1 MKIFIS
7 TVTCLLFIYGCQTSE
22 YYNSSLTGPGS
33 KVSTHENPNQKD
45 LEADEESKANDEITA
60 SELIQGKNLSKIAI
74 QTKKA
79 MEVSMEIGPKTSDN
93 NDGMDSR
100 RVVIQEYILPDNY
113 DQLIDQ
119 GKYNSF
125 LVSIN
130 FQNTEM
136 KTVIQTFAEITGEN
150 ILVGDE
156 VEGTVT
162 ANIQSEPWMSA
173 LEAILDMKE
182 MDIIIDPETNLMR
195 VHSRSVIQGS
205 EGYEKAKLESL
216 KAKMAAKKSLKPKR
230 SEMFKLYY
238 VKPAYMK
245 ERLIEI
251 LQAGLASG
259 GGEGQT
265 ITSSDVAIAADTQQN
280 SLIIN
285 ATKDDLDLIERVID
299 EIDVKVDQI
308 LIEAIIIEASDNFDE
323 QLGAR
328 LGFSYT
334 QPVAGNTGLQT
345 ITGIGTASGGT
356 SNLGDVDG
364 TLGLNTSTAPTAGD
378 AGNISDFGIAG
389 TSGVGLIYDIGITA
403 LKGEIFAMQSESLA
417 KVMSNPKVFT
427 LNGIEAKIL
436 KGKQIQFTSNEGEMQ
451 FKEAGLKLTV
461 LPHIVGD
468 GNVILELA
476 ITNDE
481 VVGTGS
487 NPQISKMEINTNLIV
502 ANGSV
507 VAIGGI
513 YTQTESVGASKV
525 PILGDIPVLGRLFRT
540 DAINDSQT
548 QVIIFIAPKVV

>member
-1 MKIFIS
+1 MKIIVLI
-7 TVTCLLFIYGCQTSE
+7 VTCLLFIYGCKTSS
-22 YYNSSLTGPGS
+22 YYNTSLTGPGS
-33 KVSTHENPNQKD
+33 KVSTHENPNKND
-45 LEADEESKANDEITA
+45 SELEEEESDEISAT
-60 SELIQGKNLSKIAI
+60 ELIQGKNLSKVGV
-74 QTKKA
+74 QVKKA

-93 NDGMDSR
+93 TEGMDSR

-113 DQLIDQ
+113 DQLIDK

-125 LVSIN
+125 LISIN

-156 VEGTVT
+156 IEGTVT
-162 ANIQSEPWMSA
+162 ANIKSEPWMSA

-182 MDIIIDPETNLMR
+182 MDLLIDQETNLMR
-195 VHSRSVIQGS
+195 VHTRSVIQGS
-205 EGYEKAKLESL
+205 EGYEKQKLQTL
-216 KAKMAAKKSLKPKR
+216 KEKMAAKKSLKPKR

-245 ERLIEI
+245 ERLTEI
-251 LQAGLASG
+251 LQAGLAT

-308 LIEAIIIEASDNFDE
+308 LIEAVIIEASDVFDE

-334 QPVAGNTGLQT
+334 QPVSGNTGLAT
-345 ITGIGTASGGT
+345 LTGIGGGT
-356 SNLGDVDG
+356 NLGDTDG
-364 TLGLNTSTAPTAGD
+364 TLGLNTSTAATAGD
-378 AGNISDFGIAG
+378 AGNLSDFEIAG
-389 TSGVGLIYDIGITA
+389 TSGVGMIYDIGLTA
-403 LKGEIFAMQSESLA
+403 LKAEIYAMQSESLA

-427 LNGIEAKIL
+427 LNGNEAKIL
-436 KGKQIQFTSNEGEMQ
+436 KGKQIQFTSNEGDMQ

-461 LPHIVGD
+461 LPQIVGD

-481 VVGTGS
+481 VTGTGS

-502 ANGSV
+502 ADGSV

-513 YTQTESVGASKV
+513 YTQNESVGASKV
-525 PILGDIPVLGRLFRT
+525 PVLGDIPVIGRLFRK
-540 DAINDSQT
+540 DAIADTQT
-548 QVIIFIAPKVV
+548 QIIIFIAPKVV

>member
-1 MKIFIS
+1 MHYTKYKFMKNFLI
-7 TVTCLLFIYGCQTSE
+7 LLFVLLMFGCQTSQ
-22 YYNSSLTGPGS
+22 YYQSSLTGPKS
-33 KVSTHENPNQKD
+33 KISTHENPNDED
-45 LEADEESKANDEITA
+45 LKSDENLKITA
-60 SELIQGKNLSKIAI
+60 EEVIKGENLSKITN

-79 MEVSMEIGPKTSDN
+79 MEASMEVGPKTSDN
-93 NDGMDSR
+93 ITGTSSR
-100 RVVIQEYILPDNY
+100 RVVIQEYIQSENY
-113 DQLIDQ
+113 DILIDK
-119 GKYNSF
+119 GKYDSF
-125 LVSIN
+125 LVSLN

-156 VEGTVT
+156 IEGAVT
-162 ANIQSEPWMSA
+162 ASIKNEPWMSA

-182 MDIIIDPETNLMR
+182 MDLLIDQETNLMR
-195 VHSRSVIQGS
+195 VHTRTVIQGS
-205 EGYEKAKLESL
+205 ETYEKTKLDTL
-216 KAKMAAKKSLKPKR
+216 KAKMAAQKSLKPKR

-238 VKPAYMK
+238 VKPTYMK

-251 LQAGLASG
+251 LQAGVSS

-285 ATKDDLDLIERVID
+285 ATKDDLDLIERVIN

-308 LIEAIIIEASDNFDE
+308 LIEAVIIEATDTFDE

-345 ITGIGTASGGT
+345 VTGLAGTGGIGDT
-356 SNLGDVDG
+356 DG
-364 TLGLNTSTAPTAGD
+364 TLNLNTAAATTAGD
-378 AGNISDFGIAG
+378 VGNISDFGV
-389 TSGVGLIYDIGITA
+389 SGSGIGMIYDIGLTA
-403 LKGEIFAMQSESLA
+403 LKGEIYAMQSESLA
-417 KVMSNPKVFT
+417 KVMSNPKIFT
-427 LNGIEAKIL
+427 LNGIQAKIL
-436 KGKQIQFTSNEGEMQ
+436 KGKQIQFTAAEGDMQ
-451 FKEAGLKLTV
+451 FVDAGLQLTV
-461 LPHIVGD
+461 TPQIVGD

-481 VVGTGS
+481 VLGTGS
-487 NPQISKMEINTNLIV
+487 NPALSKMEINTNLIV

-513 YTQTESVGASKV
+513 YTQNESVGASKV
-525 PILGDIPVLGRLFRT
+525 PILGDIPGIGRLFRKDEIKDT
-540 DAINDSQT
+540 QT
-548 QVIIFIAPKVV
+548 QIIIFIAPKIV